1 MSVWLL
7 ADVAGCWRIG
17 DVFVDPGLNGL
28 PPGIVRAA
36 QDLATTR
43 PVALLAEGRL
53 FVNDEPRPWPLR
65 PRLAGRCSTPV
76 TLHAHAGPISHGLVI
91 ELLDGRNERVAWHEV
106 AHALGEWGEAAADQL
121 GELLHRAAVRAA

>member
-7 ADVAGCWRIG
+7 ADVAGCWRLGRLYI
-17 DVFVDPGLNGL
+17 DPGLNGL

-43 PVALLAEGRL
+43 PVALLTEGRL
-53 FVNDEPRPWPLR
+53 FVNNEPRPWPLR

-76 TLHAHAGPISHGLVI
+76 TLHTQTARVGLGTTI
-91 ELLDGRNERVAWHEV
+91 ELADGGDARVAWHEV
-106 AHALGEWGEAAADQL
+106 AHALGQWTEAGADRL
-121 GELLHRAAVRAA
+121 GGLLHRAAARAA